1 MALVNTNF
9 ILGRMNKSVDER
21 LLPPGEYV
29 DAMNVRPGSTETTE
43 IGAVENT
50 RGNLPLTTLRF
61 GGSNLSNQATCL
73 GAYADDANE
82 TMYWFVHDPA
92 NTVAPG
98 GIVDMIVS
106 FNTETSTL
114 RYHVITAAG
123 NAANPSTLNFNPLYL
138 INGVNKIEDLL
149 FFTDDINPPRKINVN
164 RAYSSASNAGV
175 DGIVPED
182 INVIQK
188 IPGFETAV
196 SGYTPLP
203 APTLELQQVAGGEN
217 YLEKKFLSFAYRY
230 RYLDNEYSATSLFT
244 NPAFQPGDFRFDTK
258 NFNNAGMLNAYNAVK
273 INFGTG
279 SSRVKQVDLLYKDS
293 NTNSIYVI
301 ERFKKSDYGWADN
314 TIQSFTFTNSK
325 IYSQLGADEL
335 LRLYDNVPKI
345 AKAQTIMGNRLMY
358 GNYTDGYDITNADG
372 QEISIDFSTELDVN
386 RIDFLEL
393 PIGIP
398 SNGTTYTIDPVNQ
411 VVATNALMTF
421 DFATIADKLKKD
433 STLTINLNL
442 KHQGLSGQTSNQ
454 CYIDNNSFANAN
466 FEISVEITLD
476 QDYSSVY
483 DLSISTLFK
492 DAIGSQNFQT
502 IAQASTGRSFT
513 DQFNATVQAP
523 NINCTFTKHNSS
535 ITNTTAQQGFAITS
549 NSGSNS
555 IGIQTIAMQFRETS
569 GPTNMYEY
577 FRIVSGTAF
586 FTSTADTSSLHSN
599 RDYETGIVYMDDYGR
614 ASTVQVSE
622 FNTIYIPPENSVTQN
637 KIKATVNSLPP
648 SWATKY
654 KFVVKPNKGDYNTIY
669 SNFYYVRPS
678 DNMVFFKLEGENQN
692 KVETGDKLFV
702 KSDTTGPL
710 GTVVETEVLNVSGQ
724 SRDFLATD
732 NELGANSNQ
741 LAGLYMEI
749 KPSGF
754 AAVVS
759 DDSLIDAG
767 VKRVGSARN
776 STCSSRFKLAYPLFT
791 WEETTPGN
799 YTTTNYSIPAGS
811 VIDIRITQKRNR
823 RSSSCEGY
831 HWEWKQV
838 FTASAD
844 YTDFRSWW
852 VGDNVNPGNASPGQL
867 EGDQTIFYDTTVG
880 TPGVNFSGD
889 NTPYGGLNS
898 VASTAFCNGFAT
910 ETFQFLQATPGDAA
924 SPLYLALASGVPGCN
939 AKLNNRLSMEI
950 IVTRANSLCVFET
963 KPADLSA
970 EFYYDSSE
978 ALPITNGFH
987 IAGSADG
994 SQNQTASQPAVVPL
1008 PFMDCYTFG
1017 NGVESIKVQDDIASK
1032 SVVIGQRVLGV
1043 SAEDFAEADRFAD
1056 ITYSGVYSSNSGVNN
1071 LNEFN
1076 LGLQN
1081 FKECETSFG
1090 PIQVLHGRET
1100 DVLTLQEDKITYVL
1114 ASKNL
1119 ISDAAGGGALTTS
1132 TPVLGTQIARTEE
1145 YGISFNPESF
1155 AHYGDSYFFTDV
1167 KRTSVIQLK
1176 GNSVNDQ
1183 LKVISED
1190 GMRSWF
1196 RDEFQEG
1203 LDTQKLGGYDP
1214 YMDEYVLG
1222 MNCIEVPTP
1231 EVVLGCGSL
1240 IHSDSTTTAKSYTID
1255 FGSII
1260 DSSVKVE
1267 YTVTS
1272 GTVNINVNWNG
1283 TNTSSGNVTGSGFF
1297 SFNKSQ
1303 VSPSTAV
1310 ITVTPVGGAAEFD
1323 ITPTCPTQDPLTI
1336 VKCVINSVQ
1345 DSGKFIHVEH
1355 QWNDSTTTSPI
1366 DSISA
1371 ELGSNH
1377 LLFSTFESQTGFRSQ
1392 GVFPYN
1398 GASLT
1403 MRINK
1408 VNFDDYDWSYPDD
1421 NMRFLSTNTAYA
1433 NTLTDVQAL
1442 LAASATIPNNMV
1454 SNPSSNLHKAT
1465 VTSSTTPPFTLP
1477 TSNSYLYLI
1486 WDLRSVGA
1494 QTLCYDATSATD
1506 ACCDCTWQCN
1516 AFTAGDVMPTSAEAC
1531 HQPLTNTYY
1540 HSGSGALPIA
1550 NDLVYSNSTC
1560 EGNNSGTASPLPIGF
1575 YRISNTNY
1583 MQVNSEGVVVLVGAC
1598 FT

>member
-43 IGAVENT
+43 VGAVENT

-61 GGSNLSNQATCL
+61 GNQNLSTQATCI

-92 NTVAPG
+92 NAVAPG

-106 FNTETSTL
+106 FNTETGSL
-114 RYHVITAAG
+114 RYHVVTAAG
-123 NAANPSTLNFNPLYL
+123 NAANPSTLSFDPLFL
-138 INGVNKIEDLL
+138 INAVNKIEDLL
-149 FFTDDINPPRKINVN
+149 FFTDDKNPPRKINVK
-164 RAYSSASNAGV
+164 RAYTLASNAGV
-175 DGIVPED
+175 DGIVDED
-182 INVIQK
+182 LNVIVK
-188 IPGFETAV
+188 IPGFETG
-196 SGYTPLP
+196 SSTYTPLP
-203 APTLELQQVAGGEN
+203 APSLELLQVAGGEN
-217 YLEKKFLSFAYRY
+217 YLKDRFLSFAYRY

-244 NPAFQPGDFRFDTK
+244 NPAFQPGDFKFDTK
-258 NFNNAGMLNAYNAVK
+258 NFNNAGMVNSYNAVR
-273 INFGTG
+273 IDFGTG
-279 SSRVKQVDLLYKDS
+279 SSRVKQIDLLYKDS
-293 NTNSIYVI
+293 NTNSIFVI
-301 ERFKKSDYGWADN
+301 ERFKKSDYGWADD
-314 TIQSFTFTNSK
+314 TVQSFTFTNSK

-345 AKAQTIMGNRLMY
+345 AKGQTIMGNRLMF
-358 GNYTDGYDITNADG
+358 GNYTDGYDITNANG
-372 QEISIDFSTELDVN
+372 QDISIDFSTELLAN
-386 RIDFLEL
+386 RVDFLEL
-393 PIGIP
+393 PIGVP
-398 SNGTTYTIDPVNQ
+398 SNGTTYSVDPVGGG
-411 VVATNALMTF
+411 VTATNALMTF
-421 DFATIADKLKKD
+421 NLSNIATKLKAG
-433 STLTINLNL
+433 STLTLDLNL
-442 KHQGLSGQTSNQ
+442 KHQGLSGTTTQQ
-454 CYIDNNSFANAN
+454 CYIDNVNFENAN
-466 FEISVEITLD
+466 FSLSVEITLD
-476 QDYSSVY
+476 QDYTSVY

-513 DQFNATVQAP
+513 DQFNATVVAP
-523 NINCTFTKHNSS
+523 AINCTFTKENSG
-535 ITNTTAQQGFAITS
+535 ITSSSTQQGFSITS
-549 NSGSNS
+549 SPGSNN
-555 IGIQTIAMQFRETS
+555 IGIQTIAIQYRSNT

-586 FTSTADTSSLHSN
+586 FTSTFDTSSLHSN
-599 RDYETGIVYMDDYGR
+599 RDYETGIVYMDEYGR

-637 KIKATVNSLPP
+637 KILATINSLPP

-654 KFVVKPNKGDYNTIY
+654 KFVVKPNKGDYNIVYT
-669 SNFYYVRPS
+669 NFFYTRPS

-692 KVETGDKLFV
+692 KVETGTKLFV
-702 KSDTTGPL
+702 KTDVTGPL
-710 GTVVETEVLNVSGQ
+710 GTVVEAEVLNVSGQ

-732 NELGANSNQ
+732 NELGASSNQ

-754 AAVVS
+754 SATIQ
-759 DDSLIDAG
+759 DDSLVDNG
-767 VKRVGSARN
+767 VKKYASARN
-776 STCSSRFKLAYPLFT
+776 SICRHKLGYPLFT
-791 WEETTPGN
+791 FTEPSTGT
-799 YTTTNYSIPAGS
+799 YVTTNYSIPAGS
-811 VIDIRITQKRNR
+811 VIDIRIKQKRNR

-831 HWEWKQV
+831 HFEWNQI

-844 YTDFRSWW
+844 YTDFRAWW

-867 EGDQTIFYDTTVG
+867 EGDQQIFYNTTVG
-880 TPGVNFSGD
+880 TPNGNFNGD
-889 NTPYGGLNS
+889 NTDYGGPGGIA
-898 VASTAFCNGFAT
+898 ASAFCNGFAT
-910 ETFQFLQATPGDAA
+910 ETFQFLQATPGDVN
-924 SPLYLALASGVPGCN
+924 SPLYLALVSGVPGCN
-939 AKLNNRLSMEI
+939 AKLNNRISIEI
-950 IVTRANSLCVFET
+950 IVTRANSLVVFET
-963 KPADLSA
+963 EPAEVSA

-987 IAGSADG
+987 IAGSADE

-1008 PFMDCYTFG
+1008 PFMDCFTFG
-1017 NGVESIKVQDDIASK
+1017 NGVESFKIEDNIATK

-1100 DVLTLQEDKITYVL
+1100 DILTLQEDKISYVL

-1155 AHYGDSYFFTDV
+1155 AHYADSYYFTDV

-1183 LKVISED
+1183 LIVISED

-1196 RDEFQEG
+1196 RDEFQLG

-1222 MNCIEVPTP
+1222 MNCIQVPTP
-1231 EVVLGCGSL
+1231 PVILACGSVV
-1240 IHSDSTTTAKSYTID
+1240 HQDATTTAKTYTID
-1255 FGSII
+1255 FGTIVDTSTKI
-1260 DSSVKVE
+1260 E
-1267 YTVTS
+1267 YVIAS

-1283 TNTSSGNVTGSGFF
+1283 TNTTSGNVTGSGFF

-1303 VSPSTAV
+1303 ASPTTAV

-1323 ITPTCPTQDPLTI
+1323 ITPTCPTQDPITI

-1355 QWNDSTTTSPI
+1355 QWNDSTIVSPI
-1366 DSISA
+1366 DSVSA
-1371 ELGSNH
+1371 ELGNSN
-1377 LLFSTFESQTGFRSQ
+1377 LLFSTFNSQTGFRSN
-1392 GVFPYN
+1392 GVFPYE
-1398 GASLT
+1398 GVTVT

-1408 VNFDDYDWSYPDD
+1408 IGFDDYDWSFPDD

-1433 NTLTDVQAL
+1433 NNLSDVQTL
-1442 LAASATIPNNMV
+1442 LNLSSTIPNAQV
-1454 SNPSSNLHKAT
+1454 QQPSSNLYKAS
-1465 VTSSTTPPFTLP
+1465 VNSTTTPALNLP
-1477 TSNSYLYLI
+1477 TSNSFLYLI
-1486 WDLRSVGA
+1486 WDLRDIGA
-1494 QTLCYDATSATD
+1494 QKLCYDASSASD
-1506 ACCDCTWQCN
+1506 ACCTCTWPCVGF
-1516 AFTAGDVMPTSAEAC
+1516 AAGDVAATHAEAC
-1531 HQPLTNTYY
+1531 QQPLSNTYY
-1540 HSGSGALPIA
+1540 HNGVNALPVV

-1560 EGNNSGTASPLPIGF
+1560 EGNNSGAASPLPIGF
-1575 YRISNTNY
+1575 YKISNTMY
-1583 MQVNSEGVVVLVGAC
+1583 MQVNSEGVVIAVSAC